1 MQEGRLLKRR
11 YRLCNQVESEAASET
26 WVAHDEV
33 LEREVFVKLLR
44 SSVAVSSTAQERF
57 EREMGNAAK
66 FSHPNIM
73 ATYDTISDFA
83 ATGVVR
89 EKVKGKQLS
98 HFLRARGALSPAE
111 IVAIAARVTD
121 ALLSAKAQG
130 VFHQNLRPECVWLC
144 IDRVVK
150 VTDFGSVWNLDISG
164 EMRPSEY
171 TDPGLPT
178 DAEVDEQAEVFAL
191 GKLLS
196 TCMDAA
202 RRDAA
207 LLGLSDESVRLPES
221 FLIFLSAALAEDRT
235 LRPSL
240 EQSREALMDALAHFE
255 TRATLTA
262 EGAGA
267 PKENAPREP
276 GAASIPVLNTAAM
289 STREWQLSRSRL
301 RRWLIGVGLA
311 ALAGGILVSLLTA
324 PERVR
329 SGSNGAA
336 SEGTS
341 EIGAGEPVADASSGN
356 REANP
361 SPPGATTASTITFAD
376 NDAASAAGGESLISI
391 AYSTTFAPNV
401 NASEIG
407 GEAAAAIDG
416 NRNTA
421 WTTKGILAGSAT
433 AGGVGLVIKLRREAR
448 LRELV
453 VHTPSR
459 DWKAEVY
466 AARAA
471 FGDLP
476 DWGPVVDTHYVD
488 MDRVSFRM
496 GGIEAN
502 SILLWIPE
510 PLAARTDEIH
520 IAEITISLVDN

>member
-11 YRLCNQVESEAASET
+11 YRLRNQVESEAASET
-26 WVAHDEV
+26 WVAYDEV

-44 SSVAVSSTAQERF
+44 SSVAVSSVAQERF
-57 EREMGNAAK
+57 EREMANAAK

-111 IVAIAARVTD
+111 IIAIAARVTD
-121 ALLSAKAQG
+121 ALLSAKEQG

-171 TDPGLPT
+171 TDPGLPAA
-178 DAEVDEQAEVFAL
+178 AEVDEQAEVFAL

-207 LLGLSDESVRLPES
+207 LLELNDESVRLPES

-235 LRPSL
+235 VRPSL
-240 EQSREALMDALAHFE
+240 EQSKEALMEALEHFE
-255 TRATLTA
+255 TRASLAA
-262 EGAGA
+262 EGA
-267 PKENAPREP
+267 PKEDTPGEP
-276 GAASIPVLNTAAM
+276 GAAASAVTTTAAM
-289 STREWQLSRSRL
+289 STSEWQRSRSRL
-301 RRWLIGVGLA
+301 RFWLIGVGVA
-311 ALAGGILVSLLTA
+311 ALVGGILVSVLTA

-329 SGSNGAA
+329 SGNNGARDG
-336 SEGTS
+336 ETS
-341 EIGAGEPVADASSGN
+341 EPGTVADAPSEN
-356 REANP
+356 REATP
-361 SPPGATTASTITFAD
+361 SPPGATSTSTTTS
-376 NDAASAAGGESLISI
+376 AASPTDSDATPATDGESLINV
-391 AYSTTFAPNV
+391 AYPTTFSPNV

-416 NRNTA
+416 DRNTA
-421 WTTKGILAGSAT
+421 WTTRGILASSTT

-448 LRELV
+448 LGELI

-471 FGDLP
+471 FPNLP
-476 DWGPVVDTHYVD
+476 EWGPVVDTHYVD
-488 MDRVSFRM
+488 MERVSFRM

-520 IAEITISLVDN
+520 IAEIAISIVEN